1 MVNYFFE
8 AIAIDSIEVK
18 SHSMQANSI
27 GFEVNSILAYSIDFI
42 RFKSYS
48 MQAASTDSI
57 AVMIHFMPTNSIEV
71 ENHSKLEHIQNYFQ
85 LLFSRVFLFLTVHFF
100 LFEFLLDSIRVEIY
114 FVQANSINSLWVE
127 IEICSRLATKLVAST
142 KKIWRRS
149 ILKRLKCKLCSRKTK
164 YNLSKIRLILNGSL
178 SLSRVS

>member
-8 AIAIDSIEVK
+8 AITIDSIEVK
-18 SHSMQANSI
+18 SHSMQAN
-27 GFEVNSILAYSIDFI
+27 
-42 RFKSYS
+42 
-48 MQAASTDSI
+48 STDSI

-100 LFEFLLDSIRVEIY
+100 LFEFLLDSIGVEIY

-127 IEICSRLATKLVAST
+127 IEICSRLAT
-142 KKIWRRS
+142 S
-149 ILKRLKCKLCSRKTK
+149 IDSIGVMDYSIQVCSIDF
-164 YNLSKIRLILNGSL
+164 IRVEIQFRQSPLAIPTETA
-178 SLSRVS
+178 